1 MLDTINALET
11 AGHRFELL
19 KLERTG
25 ENWLVQFAIDGR
37 KYPPFYEPHVNVINL
52 REQEFMRHL
61 QAQSLTMIGLE
72 EMRA

>member
-1 MLDTINALET
+1 VLSEINALET

-19 KLERTG
+19 KLEKAG
-25 ENWLVQFAIDGR
+25 ENWFVQFAIDGR
-37 KYPPFYEPHVNVINL
+37 KYPPFYEPHVNVRNL
-52 REQEFMRHL
+52 SEREFLQHL